1 MGEQLVSVI
10 MTNYNTRE
18 EYLRC
23 AIESIL
29 NQTYRNFEFII
40 IDDGSNDGSP
50 NIIKE
55 YQTGD
60 GRIKLFFNGENKGIT
75 KSLNTALSKASG
87 EFIARMDADDESLPR
102 RIEKQVLF
110 MNENPDVIACGSYI
124 HFIGDAAENKK
135 DRKIDIAER
144 NEFRIRLL
152 FGNQMNICHP
162 SAMFRKSML
171 DGFSI
176 RYFERYPVAQ
186 DYRMW
191 VECSKYAQC
200 ANVPEMLFNYRI
212 NSGAVSV
219 TKAQLQRQCTQ
230 NIIKEQLDAM
240 GVVLT
245 DEIFSLHYGY
255 LTDRKFYSE
264 ELYDWL
270 CSLIEANRRTS
281 SYDNDVFERL
291 IWSKWADI
299 IYHTW
304 RSPKEKYSLSAM
316 LKTLPADYKRE
327 FLKLTAKRLVGKK
340 R

>member
-110 MNENPDVIACGSYI
+110 MN
-124 HFIGDAAENKK
+124 
-135 DRKIDIAER
+135 
-144 NEFRIRLL
+144 
-152 FGNQMNICHP
+152 
-162 SAMFRKSML
+162 
-171 DGFSI
+171 
-176 RYFERYPVAQ
+176 
-186 DYRMW
+186 
-191 VECSKYAQC
+191 
-200 ANVPEMLFNYRI
+200 
-212 NSGAVSV
+212 
-219 TKAQLQRQCTQ
+219 
-230 NIIKEQLDAM
+230 
-240 GVVLT
+240 
-245 DEIFSLHYGY
+245 
-255 LTDRKFYSE
+255 
-264 ELYDWL
+264 
-270 CSLIEANRRTS
+270 
-281 SYDNDVFERL
+281 
-291 IWSKWADI
+291 
-299 IYHTW
+299 
-304 RSPKEKYSLSAM
+304 
-316 LKTLPADYKRE
+316 
-327 FLKLTAKRLVGKK
+327 
-340 R
+340 